1 MNAPLKHFFSL
12 NHWMWR
18 SGCLMLVA
26 ACLTSVSSASESMVE
41 SDTISFGGAS
51 FGNSS
56 CDCASNRQP
65 PWHGNVAGPCCNRP
79 CCPPP
84 TLFHADPWGQLEARR
99 EAREHCVELPSAF
112 PRFDGW
118 RKGHMPSP
126 RPISL
131 PRCHHCGMPVYP
143 GM

>member
-1 MNAPLKHFFSL
+1 L

-126 RPISL
+126 RPLSL